1 MKRIVIFGLLLLIA
15 ACAFSQ
21 TILYRDQAMLQWDAV
36 TTDLNGDPLLPT
48 DVVTY
53 EVFLDDGS
61 AANDQDIAQ
70 ILYMGVTATTDYVLV
85 FPTRTTWIAGVRAVV
100 TPEGGSP
107 VNSTIAWSDNLADV
121 DPLLGSFTYVPVL
134 SGPSAPENLRDSGM

>member
-1 MKRIVIFGLLLLIA
+1 MKKLLGIVFIFVA
-15 ACAFSQ
+15 VMAMTQ
-21 TILYRDQAMLQWDAV
+21 TILYQDTATFMWDAV

-70 ILYMGVTATTDYVLV
+70 ILYMGVTATTDYLLV

-100 TPEGGSP
+100 TPQGGSP
-107 VNSTIAWSDNLADV
+107 VNSTRAWSDNLADV